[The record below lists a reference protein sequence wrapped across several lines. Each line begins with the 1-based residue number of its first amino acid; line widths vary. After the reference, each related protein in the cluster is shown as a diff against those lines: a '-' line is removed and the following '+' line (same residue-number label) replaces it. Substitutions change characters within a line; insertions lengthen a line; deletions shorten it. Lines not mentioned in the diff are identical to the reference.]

1 MKNEKRNVPG
11 CSGYK
16 VDRKGNVY
24 GLDGQKMSPFVDRSG
39 AARVNL
45 RINGQFGVTHYVVR
59 MVCAAF
65 HDSVVSGRD
74 IAVRH
79 HRYRSKKINHANRL
93 RWGTQA
99 DVKKKKN
106 RRRLSD
112 SQKFQIASLSK
123 RGVVQ
128 HDIATRIGTSQPNV
142 CNTLKRLR
150 DLGKI
155 NAKKR

>member
-1 MKNEKRNVPG
+1 MRCEKRCVPG
-11 CSGYK
+11 CPGYK
-16 VDRKGNVY
+16 VDRQGNVY
-24 GLDGQKMSPFVDRSG
+24 ALDGRKMRPFVDRSG
-39 AARVNL
+39 AVRVNL
-45 RINGQFGVTHYVVR
+45 SIKGAKHNVTHYVVR

-65 HDSVVSGRD
+65 HDSVVPGRD
-74 IAVRH
+74 IAVRD

-99 DVKKKKN
+99 DVKKKKS
-106 RRRLSD
+106 RCRLSD
-112 SQKFQIASLSK
+112 SEKLQIASLSE

-128 HDIATRIGTSQPNV
+128 HDIAIRIGTSQPNV

-155 NAKKR
+155 NA